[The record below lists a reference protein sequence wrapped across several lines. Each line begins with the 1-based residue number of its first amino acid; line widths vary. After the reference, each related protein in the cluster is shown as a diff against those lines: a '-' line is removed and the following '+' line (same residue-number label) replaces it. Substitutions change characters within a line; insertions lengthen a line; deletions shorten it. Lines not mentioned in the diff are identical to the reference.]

1 MNPLLLLMNRCGG
14 AGKLVPG
21 LAWAGLTNTI
31 LQDQRL
37 HHDPNLVGS
46 SSYIHRNHKTSPSND
61 EPEQQAIESV
71 ATGAC
76 APSSNIPH
84 PVVVVLS

>member
-1 MNPLLLLMNRCGG
+1 MIM
-14 AGKLVPG
+14 
-21 LAWAGLTNTI
+21 

-37 HHDPNLVGS
+37 HHDQNLVGS

-71 ATGAC
+71 AAGAC
-76 APSSNIPH
+76 IPSSDIPH
-84 PVVVVLS
+84 LVVVVPSKKLSRMPYRARLLLGGDNDLLP